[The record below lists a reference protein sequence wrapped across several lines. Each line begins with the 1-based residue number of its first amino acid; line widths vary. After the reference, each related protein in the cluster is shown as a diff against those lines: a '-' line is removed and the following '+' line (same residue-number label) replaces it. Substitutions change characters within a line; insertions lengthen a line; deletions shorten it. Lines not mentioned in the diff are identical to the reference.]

1 MTEYRCSYALNY
13 TVDAFFCFT
22 TTIRLPILQMP
33 HYTEYQYFL
42 YETISKLR
50 EKGMTFNQIAD
61 HLNKKKILS
70 VRGKQ
75 FRSGHIHSIMKRK
88 RVIDEKLKKKF
99 PEARSD
105 FCLNVI
111 ISQQCPQKYT
121 KHPERCRKGGG
132 SDGTR
137 TRGLRRDRPAL

>member
-1 MTEYRCSYALNY
+1 MTEYRCNGALNY
-13 TVDAFFCFT
+13 TADAFFCFT

-88 RVIDEKLKKKF
+88 RVRDEKLKEMY
-99 PEARSD
+99 PEVRSD
-105 FCLNVI
+105 FYLDI
-111 ISQQCPQKYT
+111 YDKSIMFS
-121 KHPERCRKGGG
+121 
-132 SDGTR
+132 
-137 TRGLRRDRPAL
+137 L